1 MAAIFPRNTPPPPFR
16 MVSEGDVFNLPL
28 FTQIN
33 GFYIWVL
40 QTCYD
45 IVFNETV
52 VNLFNTIFLNDFV

>member
-1 MAAIFPRNTPPPPFR
+1 

-33 GFYIWVL
+33 GLYIWVL

-45 IVFNETV
+45 IVLNETV